1 MKTLLLLLVP
11 FVALP
16 FNVYSEI
23 ELPDGATQR
32 IGKGAIWEIAYSPD
46 GKYLAVASSIGT
58 WLYDSR
64 TGAEV
69 HLLTG
74 HTYAATSIAF
84 SPDGQTLA
92 TGGDWPDRTIRLWDA
107 ATGVLTRTLDVSE
120 FSGGSLAFSPD
131 GKTLA
136 GETYNKKVRLWNVET
151 GARIL
156 SLEGHTS
163 SITSVAF
170 SPDGR
175 TVASGSQDNTVR
187 VWDIGTG
194 TQKFKLTAH
203 KNNVTDVVF
212 SPDGRMLASSS
223 YDGRVRLWDAS
234 TGDLQRSLGWHVGAI
249 YCLAFNSDGR
259 TLASGGEDHAIRLWD
274 VMTGGNKQT
283 IEGHSSL
290 IRSLAFSPDG
300 QTLASGSWDYT
311 VRMWDAE
318 TGNPERT
325 IEGHTG
331 MVWSVAFSPDGQ
343 MLASGNGNPFPW
355 AANNHIRILDA
366 MTGDVHRTLTAPRL
380 PWVQSVAY
388 SPDGLTIA
396 SSGGR
401 EIHRWD
407 VMTGEQKQALKGH
420 RDSVNGLAFSP
431 DGQTIATGS
440 DDGTV
445 LLWNAETGNPERK
458 LEGQTAAAVK
468 TVAFSPDG
476 RMLASGGG
484 GISLWDV
491 ATGDRLRTLHGHKKW
506 VNSIAFSP
514 DGRMLASGGDDTMVR
529 LWDVATG
536 EHLHTLEETGT
547 RVRSA
552 VLSVDFSPDG
562 RTLASGNWR
571 YVYVWDV
578 MTGGLKRILEGH
590 ADRVNGVAFS
600 PDGRT
605 LASGSQ
611 DGTILLWE
619 FDPTVNFN
627 ATANISPASMRLPA
641 LGAQFNIALTAAETE
656 NTAGFQ
662 ATLQFDPTAVRFV
675 ENANGDYF
683 PGGAYAA
690 QPISEEDRVTV
701 AVTSLAGASAG
712 KGTLATFTFEV
723 IAFKESSLTLSEIVL
738 VSPDGERYFPRI
750 QNKQVF
756 VETGEKTGM
765 EGDVNRDGAVNL
777 HDLELVGSN
786 LGQTGQ
792 NDADVNNDGIVDIV
806 DLVIVAGAFGNGAG
820 APSVSSENL
829 SILSVADL
837 KHWLNLSSG
846 VDLADESLQRGVR
859 VLEILLAAMTP
870 QETVL
875 LANYPNPFNPETWIP
890 YHLASDSNVMIT
902 IYNVHGMLVNRL
914 NLGHQRAGFYTDKGV
929 AAYWDGRSMRGEPVA
944 SGTYFY
950 QLHAGDFSAVR
961 RMVIVK

>member
-1 MKTLLLLLVP
+1 MKKLLLLLVP
-11 FVALP
+11 FVALS
-16 FNVYSEI
+16 FNVYSQI
-23 ELPDGATQR
+23 DLPEGATQR

-64 TGAEV
+64 TGAELN
-69 HLLTG
+69 LLTG

-107 ATGVLTRTLDVSE
+107 ATGVLARTLDVSE

-136 GETYNKKVRLWNVET
+136 GETYNKKVRLWDVET

-156 SLEGHTS
+156 TLEGHAS

-203 KNNVTDVVF
+203 KNNVTDVTF

-234 TGDLQRSLGWHVGAI
+234 TGDLQRSLGWHIGAI

-259 TLASGGEDHAIRLWD
+259 TLASGGEDNSVRLWD
-274 VMTGGNKQT
+274 VMTGVLERT
-283 IEGHSSL
+283 IEGHSSWVK
-290 IRSLAFSPDG
+290 SLAFSPDG
-300 QTLASGSWDYT
+300 QTLASGSWDST
-311 VRMWDAE
+311 VRLWNAV
-318 TGNPERT
+318 TGDHKRT

-331 MVWSVAFSPDGQ
+331 MVWSVAFSPDGHT
-343 MLASGNGNPFPW
+343 LASGNGNPFPW

-366 MTGDVHRTLTAPRL
+366 MTGDVHRTLTAPRM
-380 PWVQSVAY
+380 PWVQSVAF

-420 RDSVNGLAFSP
+420 RDSVDGLAFSS

-445 LLWNAETGNPERK
+445 RLWNAESGDLERK
-458 LEGQTAAAVK
+458 LEGHTAAAVK

-491 ATGDRLRTLHGHKKW
+491 STGDRLQTLHGHKKW
-506 VNSIAFSP
+506 VNSVSFSP
-514 DGRMLASGGDDTMVR
+514 DGRVLASGGDDTTVR
-529 LWDVATG
+529 LWDVSTG
-536 EHLHTLEETGT
+536 EHLFTLEETGS
-547 RVRSA
+547 RIRSA

-562 RTLASGNWR
+562 RTLVSGNWR

-578 MTGGLKRILEGH
+578 MTGGLKRVLEGH
-590 ADRVNGVAFS
+590 ADWVNGVAFS
-600 PDGRT
+600 LDGRT
-605 LASGSQ
+605 LASGSE
-611 DGTILLWE
+611 DGTILMWK
-619 FDPTVNFN
+619 FDPTVNLN
-627 ATANISPASMRLPA
+627 ATAEVSPISVQSPA
-641 LGAQFNIALTAAETE
+641 LGAQFTIALTVAETE
-656 NTAGFQ
+656 NTAGYQ

-675 ENANGDYF
+675 ASTSGDYF
-683 PGGAYAA
+683 PGGAFAA
-690 QPISEEDRVTV
+690 PPDVEENRVTI
-701 AVTSLAGASAG
+701 ATTSLAGLG
-712 KGTLATFTFEV
+712 NGDGTLAALTFEV
-723 IAFKESSLTLSEIVL
+723 VAFRESSLTLSDVIL
-738 VSPDGERYFPRI
+738 VAPNGERYFPH
-750 QNKQVF
+750 
-756 VETGEKTGM
+756 VENREILVELPDATGIA
-765 EGDVNRDGAVNL
+765 GDVNRDGVVNL
-777 HDLELVGSN
+777 QDLVLIGSN

-806 DLVIVAGAFGNGAG
+806 DLVIVVGAFGNGAG

-829 SILSVADL
+829 STLSAADL
-837 KHWLNLSSG
+837 QHWLNLSS
-846 VDLADESLQRGVR
+846 DLDLSDESLQRGVR

-870 QETVL
+870 QETIL

-902 IYNVHGMLVNRL
+902 IYNVHGMLVSRL
-914 NLGHQRAGFYTDKGV
+914 DLGHQRAGFYTDKGL

>member
-1 MKTLLLLLVP
+1 
-11 FVALP
+11 
-16 FNVYSEI
+16 
-23 ELPDGATQR
+23 
-32 IGKGAIWEIAYSPD
+32 
-46 GKYLAVASSIGT
+46 
-58 WLYDSR
+58 
-64 TGAEV
+64 
-69 HLLTG
+69 
-74 HTYAATSIAF
+74 
-84 SPDGQTLA
+84 
-92 TGGDWPDRTIRLWDA
+92 
-107 ATGVLTRTLDVSE
+107 
-120 FSGGSLAFSPD
+120 
-131 GKTLA
+131 
-136 GETYNKKVRLWNVET
+136 
-151 GARIL
+151 
-156 SLEGHTS
+156 
-163 SITSVAF
+163 
-170 SPDGR
+170 
-175 TVASGSQDNTVR
+175 
-187 VWDIGTG
+187 
-194 TQKFKLTAH
+194 
-203 KNNVTDVVF
+203 
-212 SPDGRMLASSS
+212 
-223 YDGRVRLWDAS
+223 
-234 TGDLQRSLGWHVGAI
+234 
-249 YCLAFNSDGR
+249 
-259 TLASGGEDHAIRLWD
+259 
-274 VMTGGNKQT
+274 MT
-283 IEGHSSL
+283 E
-290 IRSLAFSPDG
+290 
-300 QTLASGSWDYT
+300 
-311 VRMWDAE
+311 
-318 TGNPERT
+318 
-325 IEGHTG
+325 
-331 MVWSVAFSPDGQ
+331 
-343 MLASGNGNPFPW
+343 
-355 AANNHIRILDA
+355 
-366 MTGDVHRTLTAPRL
+366 
-380 PWVQSVAY
+380 
-388 SPDGLTIA
+388 
-396 SSGGR
+396 
-401 EIHRWD
+401 
-407 VMTGEQKQALKGH
+407 EQKQALKGH
-420 RDSVNGLAFSP
+420 RDSVDGLAFSP

-514 DGRMLASGGDDTMVR
+514 DGRMLASGGDDATVR

-536 EHLHTLEETGT
+536 EHLRTLEETGT

-552 VLSVDFSPDG
+552 VLSVEFSPDG

-578 MTGGLKRILEGH
+578 MTGGLKRTLEGH

-611 DGTILLWE
+611 DGTILLWK

-641 LGAQFNIALTAAETE
+641 LGAQFTVALTVAQTE
-656 NTAGFQ
+656 NTKGYQ

-675 ENANGDYF
+675 EYVNGDYF
-683 PGGAYAA
+683 LGGAYAA
-690 QPISEEDRVTV
+690 QPITEEDRVTV
-701 AVTSLAGASAG
+701 AVTSLAGVSADEE
-712 KGTLATFTFEV
+712 TLATFTFEV
-723 IAFKESSLTLSEIVL
+723 IAFKGSSLTLSEIVL

-750 QNKQVF
+750 ENKQVF

-765 EGDVNRDGAVNL
+765 EGDVNRDGTVNL

-806 DLVIVAGAFGNGAG
+806 DLVMVAGAFGNGAG

-829 SILSVADL
+829 STLSAADL

-846 VDLADESLQRGVR
+846 IDLADESLQRGVR
-859 VLEILLAAMTP
+859 VLEKLLAAMTP

-902 IYNVHGMLVNRL
+902 IYNVHGMLVSRL
-914 NLGHQRAGFYTDKGV
+914 DLGHQRAGFYTDKGL